1 MSVVTMASPSDCMAY
16 TCSGGSGGGGGGSGG
31 ATMRG
36 ARGGL
41 LLVDLAA
48 GQRAQ
53 LPGRNDFHAGD
64 QQRGRT
70 LEVDLRGS

>member
-1 MSVVTMASPSDCMAY
+1 MSVVTMASAERLH
-16 TCSGGSGGGGGGSGG
+16 GEHLQRRRGGGGGGSGG

-36 ARGGL
+36 ARGGF

-48 GQRAQ
+48 GERAQ
-53 LPGRNDFHAGD
+53 LLRRDDFDAGH
-64 QQRGRT
+64 QQRRRT